1 MRLTLAPI
9 LFGLVLSTPLAAQPV
24 DLPEGCEAYLTVQ
37 AKSCRVS
44 HHFTCEAD
52 PEGWQRRIDI
62 DAGGMSYFGAI
73 DSETQWMESYHLLSG
88 TTEYLSDSVDRPA
101 SFTSLIETG
110 VSDYDFTTT
119 NDAGE
124 VTRYVGTDRLT
135 GETEE
140 IDGVTLDRTDY
151 DITAFDSEG
160 EILWSSA
167 GSEYIS
173 RDWRMFLSGV
183 GTTTTPEEEW
193 ETDGSPVTFD
203 FPGDPNFLSP
213 EPQYGCG
220 VVMSSWQP

>member
-73 DSETQWMESYHLLSG
+73 DSETQWMESYHLRSGVTETLS
-88 TTEYLSDSVDRPA
+88 EEVDDPA
-101 SFTSLIETG
+101 SFTALLDTG
-110 VSDYDFTTT
+110 ESSYDFTTEDQDGT
-119 NDAGE
+119 

-135 GETEE
+135 GETAT
-140 IDGVTLDRTDY
+140 IDGQDLDRTEY
-151 DITAFDSEG
+151 DITAFGPEG

-167 GSEYIS
+167 GNEYIS
-173 RDWRMFLSGV
+173 RDWRMFLSGQSTYV
-183 GTTTTPEEEW
+183 SPEGTYESDDTPVE
-193 ETDGSPVTFD
+193 FI
-203 FPGDPNFLSP
+203 FPGDPGFLAESP
-213 EPQYGCG
+213 RYGCG
-220 VVMSSWQP
+220 EEL